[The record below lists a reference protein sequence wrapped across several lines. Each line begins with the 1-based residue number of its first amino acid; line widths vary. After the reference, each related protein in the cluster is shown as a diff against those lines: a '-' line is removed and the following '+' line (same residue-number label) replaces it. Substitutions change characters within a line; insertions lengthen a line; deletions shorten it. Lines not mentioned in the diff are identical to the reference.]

1 MVTPRRRPERRR
13 AIVEVFL
20 RKRGIVQLRIRILSR
35 RMPAGSVAALRRAV
49 TQLERAIIA
58 ASPFKTGRLRR
69 SIRRRGSV
77 AGKGSIITVAVSY
90 AKFLERGTRYIRAR
104 RFVRKALVDFANS
117 LEPDIFD
124 VRLNVYSSVDG
135 RRWQLN

>member
-1 MVTPRRRPERRR
+1 MVLPRRRPELNR

-20 RKRGIVQLRIRILSR
+20 SKRGTVRLRIRIQSK
-35 RMPAGSVAALRRAV
+35 RMPPGSVAALRRAV
-49 TQLERAIIA
+49 ARLERAIVR
-58 ASPFKTGRLRR
+58 ASPFKTGKLRR

-77 AGKGSIITVAVSY
+77 AGKGSVITVAVRY

-104 RFVRKALVDFANS
+104 RFVRKALLDFANS

-124 VRLNVYSSVDG
+124 VRLNVYSVVDS
-135 RRWQLN
+135 RRADGS